1 MLFLSTEPI
10 LTFLLYLQHVQGE
23 EESSIRR
30 TLKRQIQIIKARRE
44 RRLNPQTND
53 GTLTSSA
60 TTTSGDGCPVGP
72 VAPTPN
78 LDAIV
83 EEEERTL
90 HFCCRGLE
98 HYLIPREERRLQTA
112 QQKLALQ
119 AVLDRQRWQLA
130 RSNVGPMDDASSIGS
145 IFAEATSHSRAEAF
159 ERAAKDEAEA
169 RKVHTECELHK

>member
-44 RRLNPQTND
+44 RRLTPQTND

-60 TTTSGDGCPVGP
+60 TTTSRDGCPVGP
-72 VAPTPN
+72 VAPIPN
-78 LDAIV
+78 PNAIV

-90 HFCCRGLE
+90 HFCCRGL
-98 HYLIPREERRLQTA
+98 
-112 QQKLALQ
+112 
-119 AVLDRQRWQLA
+119 
-130 RSNVGPMDDASSIGS
+130 
-145 IFAEATSHSRAEAF
+145 
-159 ERAAKDEAEA
+159 
-169 RKVHTECELHK
+169 